1 MFSLSQLNEI
11 QILVFALILL
21 RMTAFV
27 FSAAVFSSPSFP
39 VPAKILF
46 CVVFAMLLFKSVAT
60 NKIIAQISQQQDQI
74 LILAIM
80 EVLIGLCLGFLTRI
94 YFFAI
99 SMAGELISVS
109 MGLGQ
114 AQMFNPMMGNMG
126 NAIEQFLVFLATLL
140 YFAINGHHNL
150 IYGLTESFKTVEIAR
165 LSMNTEGFVSVVYLA
180 QKFFVI
186 GIQIAAP
193 VLISMIVVQV
203 GVGLL
208 SRAVPQ
214 INVLTTT
221 ASITVALGFI
231 ILFISLPLILFQ
243 LTGIIDLTNIEFFSF
258 VKQI

>member
-1 MFSLSQLNEI
+1 MFSISQLNEI

-27 FSAAVFSSPSFP
+27 FSAAVLSSPSFP
-39 VPAKILF
+39 IPAKILF
-46 CVVFAMLLFKSVAT
+46 SVVLAMLMFQTVAT
-60 NKIIAQISQQQDQI
+60 NSIIAQISEQQDEI
-74 LILAIM
+74 LLLAIM

-94 YFFAI
+94 FFFAI
-99 SMAGELISVS
+99 SMAGELISLS

-126 NAIEQFLVFLATLL
+126 NALEQFLVFLSTLL
-140 YFAINGHHNL
+140 YFSINGHHSL
-150 IYGLTESFKTVEIAR
+150 IYGLTESFQTIQLAR
-165 LSMNTEGFVSVVYLA
+165 TSMNTDSFLSVVYLA
-180 QKFFVI
+180 QKFFII
-186 GIQIAAP
+186 GIQMAAP

-231 ILFISLPLILFQ
+231 IFFISLPLILFQ
-243 LTGIIDLTNIEFFSF
+243 MTGIIDLTNIEFFNF
-258 VKQI
+258 VKRI

>member
-1 MFSLSQLNEI
+1 MFSISQLNEI

-27 FSAAVFSSPSFP
+27 VSAAVLSSPSFP
-39 VPAKILF
+39 VTAKILF
-46 CVVFAMLLFKSVAT
+46 SVVFTMLMFKTVAT
-60 NKIIAQISQQQDQI
+60 NKIIARVSEAQDQI
-74 LILAIM
+74 ILLAAM
-80 EVLIGLCLGFLTRI
+80 EVVIGLCLGFLTRI

-150 IYGLTESFKTVEIAR
+150 IYGLAESFNTIEIAR
-165 LSMNTEGFVSVVYLA
+165 LTLNTDAFASVVYLA

-186 GIQIAAP
+186 GIQISAP
-193 VLISMIVVQV
+193 VLISMVVVQV

-221 ASITVALGFI
+221 ASITVALGFV
-231 ILFISLPLILFQ
+231 ILFISLPLIVFQ
-243 LTGIIDLTNIEFFSF
+243 LTGIIDLTNIEFFRF

>member
-1 MFSLSQLNEI
+1 MLSLSQLNEI

-46 CVVFAMLLFKSVAT
+46 CVVFTMLLFKSVAT
-60 NKIIAQISQQQDQI
+60 NKIIAQISEQQDQI
-74 LILAIM
+74 LILAVI

-94 YFFAI
+94 YFFSI

-140 YFAINGHHNL
+140 YFAINGHHHL
-150 IYGLTESFKTVEIAR
+150 IYGLNESFKTIEVAR
-165 LSMNTEGFVSVVYLA
+165 LSVHTEGFASVVYLT

-231 ILFISLPLILFQ
+231 ILFISLPLIIFQ
-243 LTGIIDLTNIEFFSF
+243 LTGIIDLTNVEFFQF

>member
-1 MFSLSQLNEI
+1 MFSLSALNEI
-11 QILVFALILL
+11 QVLVFALILL

-27 FSAAVFSSPSFP
+27 FSAAVLSSPSFP
-39 VPAKILF
+39 IPAKILF
-46 CVVFAMLLFKSVAT
+46 SVVFTMLLFKSIAT
-60 NKIIAQISQQQDQI
+60 NKIISQISEQQDQI
-74 LILAIM
+74 LILAFM
-80 EVLIGLCLGFLTRI
+80 EVIIGLCLGFLTRI

-150 IYGLTESFKTVEIAR
+150 IYGLTESFHTVEIAR
-165 LSMNTEGFVSVVYLA
+165 LTISTEGFASVVYLA

-193 VLISMIVVQV
+193 VMISMIIVQV

-214 INVLTTT
+214 INVITTT
-221 ASITVALGFI
+221 ASITIALGFI
-231 ILFISLPLILFQ
+231 VLFISLPLIIFQ
-243 LTGIIDLTNIEFFSF
+243 LTGIIDLTNTDFFNF
-258 VKQI
+258 IKQI

>member
-1 MFSLSQLNEI
+1 MFSISQLNEI

-27 FSAAVFSSPSFP
+27 FSAAVLSSPSFP
-39 VPAKILF
+39 IPAKILF
-46 CVVFAMLLFKSVAT
+46 SVVFTMLMFKSVAT
-60 NKIIAQISQQQDQI
+60 NQLIAKVSDQQNQIILLSV
-74 LILAIM
+74 M
-80 EVLIGLCLGFLTRI
+80 EVLIGLCLGFLTRV

-150 IYGLTESFKTVEIAR
+150 IYGLTESFKTVEVAR
-165 LSMNTEGFVSVVYLA
+165 LTLNTDAFASVVYLT

-193 VLISMIVVQV
+193 VLISMVVVQV

-221 ASITVALGFI
+221 ASITVALGFV
-231 ILFISLPLILFQ
+231 ILFISLPLIVFQ
-243 LTGIIDLTNIEFFSF
+243 LTGIIDLTNIEFFRF

>member
-1 MFSLSQLNEI
+1 MFSISQLNEI
-11 QILVFALILL
+11 QILIFALIML
-21 RMTAFV
+21 RMIAFV
-27 FSAAVFSSPSFP
+27 FSAAVLNSPSFP
-39 VPAKILF
+39 VHAKVLF
-46 CVVFAMLLFKSVAT
+46 SVVLTMLLFKSVAT
-60 NKIIAQISQQQDQI
+60 NKMIAQISEQQDQI
-74 LILAIM
+74 LILSVM
-80 EVLIGLCLGFLTRI
+80 ELLIGLSLGFLTRI

-126 NAIEQFLVFLATLL
+126 NSIEQFLVFLATLL

-150 IYGLTESFKTVEIAR
+150 IYGLTESFRTIEIAR
-165 LSMNTEGFVSVVYLA
+165 LSMNTEGFASVVYLT
-180 QKFFVI
+180 QNFFVI

-193 VLISMIVVQV
+193 VLISMIIVQV

-221 ASITVALGFI
+221 ASITVALGFV
-231 ILFISLPLILFQ
+231 ILLISLPLIIFQ
-243 LTGIIDLTNIEFFSF
+243 LTGIIDLTNTEFFRF
-258 VKQI
+258 LKQI

>member
-1 MFSLSQLNEI
+1 MFSVSQLNEI
-11 QILVFALILL
+11 QILVFALIMM

-27 FSAAVFSSPSFP
+27 FSAAVLSSPSFP
-39 VPAKILF
+39 IPAKILF
-46 CVVFAMLLFKSVAT
+46 SVVLTMLMFKTVAT
-60 NKIIAQISQQQDQI
+60 NKILATVSAQQEQI
-74 LILAIM
+74 ILLSAM
-80 EVLIGLCLGFLTRI
+80 EIIIGLSLGFLTRI

-114 AQMFNPMMGNMG
+114 GQMFNPMMGNMG

-140 YFAINGHHNL
+140 YLAINGHHNL
-150 IYGLTESFKTVEIAR
+150 IYGLVESFKTVEVTRMAI
-165 LSMNTEGFVSVVYLA
+165 STQGFANVVYLA
-180 QKFFVI
+180 QQFFVI

-193 VLISMIVVQV
+193 VLISMVVVQV

-221 ASITVALGFI
+221 ASITVALGFV
-231 ILFISLPLILFQ
+231 ILFISLPLIVFQ
-243 LTGIIDLTNIEFFSF
+243 LTGIIDLTNIEFFKF
-258 VKQI
+258 VKMI

>member
-27 FSAAVFSSPSFP
+27 FSAAVLSSPSFP
-39 VPAKILF
+39 IPAKILF
-46 CVVFAMLLFKSVAT
+46 CVVLTMLLFKAIAT
-60 NKIIAQISQQQDQI
+60 NKMIAQISTQQDQI

-94 YFFAI
+94 YFFAL

-140 YFAINGHHNL
+140 YFAINGHHHL
-150 IYGLTESFKTVEIAR
+150 IHGLTESFQTVEIAR
-165 LSMNTEGFVSVVYLA
+165 LSMETKGFASIVYLA
-180 QKFFVI
+180 QNFFVI

-193 VLISMIVVQV
+193 VIISMIVVQV

-221 ASITVALGFI
+221 SAITIGLGFVV
-231 ILFISLPLILFQ
+231 LFISLPLILFQ
-243 LTGIIDLTNIEFFSF
+243 LTGIIDLTNIEFFNF
-258 VKQI
+258 IKQI

>member
-1 MFSLSQLNEI
+1 MFSISQLNEI

-21 RMTAFV
+21 RMTSFV
-27 FSAAVFSSPSFP
+27 FSAAVLSSPSFP
-39 VPAKILF
+39 IPAKILF
-46 CVVFAMLLFKSVAT
+46 SVVLTMLVFKSVAT

-74 LILAIM
+74 LILAVM
-80 EVLIGLCLGFLTRI
+80 EVLIGLCIGFLTRI

-114 AQMFNPMMGNMG
+114 AQLFNPMMGNMG

-150 IYGLTESFKTVEIAR
+150 IYGLVESFNTIELAR
-165 LSMNTEGFVSVVYLA
+165 LSLNTDGFISVVYLA
-180 QKFFVI
+180 QKFFTI

-193 VLISMIVVQV
+193 VLISMVVVQV
-203 GVGLL
+203 GIGLL

-221 ASITVALGFI
+221 ASLTVALGFI
-231 ILFISLPLILFQ
+231 VLFISLPLILFQ
-243 LTGIIDLTNIEFFSF
+243 LTGIIDLTNIEFFRF